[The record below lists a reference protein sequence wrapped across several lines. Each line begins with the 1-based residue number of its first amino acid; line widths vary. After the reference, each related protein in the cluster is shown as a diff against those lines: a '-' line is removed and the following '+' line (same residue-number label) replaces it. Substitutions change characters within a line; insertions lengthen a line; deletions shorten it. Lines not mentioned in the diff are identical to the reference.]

1 VPQTVPANI
10 PLHTELT
17 EQPLSTDDVKNI
29 PSSSNLTMDSLLT
42 RLPGYEFQN
51 KSCKLHKKYLALAK
65 RSEDAADQALTAHL
79 LMSYKLLQVETDAR
93 CFVKEV
99 KVYDEAAQQDV
110 CTSNVLKKSVEL
122 LFGEDSVD
130 ELNNCKKI
138 SLETWLLTGGGSE
151 ENGFQPV
158 LHQVIKK

>member
-1 VPQTVPANI
+1 
-10 PLHTELT
+10 
-17 EQPLSTDDVKNI
+17 
-29 PSSSNLTMDSLLT
+29 
-42 RLPGYEFQN
+42 
-51 KSCKLHKKYLALAK
+51 LALAK

-110 CTSNVLKKSVEL
+110 CTSNVLKKSFEL